1 MVEKYIC
8 YWYPISE
15 IPDMVCITI
24 CVEKVWIFLSLVD
37 LFLSRFEETMKSNII
52 HFEDIFP
59 LVYDRLMRVVYYIFQ
74 SMAKGKE
81 LWFCGRI
88 LLPTQ
93 LYGNILKVVMFLNIN
108 IYETSY
114 PVVELSPICL
124 SKLFQL
130 LSNEGNIHEDIFF
143 KWCFCLKGWF
153 LKLDL
158 LFCLCCSILIYD
170 VLYYMVS
177 LVNTYAIFT
186 LYYKDIEDIGLTP
199 SYKV

>member
-1 MVEKYIC
+1 
-8 YWYPISE
+8 
-15 IPDMVCITI
+15 
-24 CVEKVWIFLSLVD
+24 
-37 LFLSRFEETMKSNII
+37 MKSNII

-93 LYGNILKVVMFLNIN
+93 LYGNILKVVMFLNSN

-130 LSNEGNIHEDIFF
+130 LSNEGNIHEDIFSNDVSVWKDYF
-143 KWCFCLKGWF
+143 WN
-153 LKLDL
+153 
-158 LFCLCCSILIYD
+158 LIYYF
-170 VLYYMVS
+170 VFVAQY
-177 LVNTYAIFT
+177 
-186 LYYKDIEDIGLTP
+186 
-199 SYKV
+199 